1 MEETQKTIIEKPGLV
16 KIVFDYPFHIGLPDF
31 YYPVKIDDG
40 KEIGMIKTESREG
53 VQILDKNQVLRKIT
67 EEEKN
72 KGPKLVSLNKDE
84 KRFEIVGYG
93 ENDHPLFFYEAG
105 EYGRAIYPWHYSR
118 AEIIF
123 PVNHI
128 YATWANP
135 ENSKYIID
143 LSNKFFNRL
152 LDSYR
157 HISNDIYNKY
167 LSSEK
172 NDFVQYRAIYISEYT
187 EEEKHKLIIDILKPE
202 YLEKRKFIPYP
213 MRGNQSLPE
222 DFPLVQASIS
232 SPLMMNAKKPEIDGK
247 KMINLLIGKGGLIK
261 GPEIHNKALLTGLE
275 RLGFDKDYR
284 MAIVE
289 FDTAVEMC
297 MSGYITA
304 ILLNY
309 KNMKREEV
317 DELFD
322 ETSQKAQNLQKNGK
336 GFLTTMSRIKR
347 LEELFNEISGS
358 NSVNIKNTEEFNSW
372 NLLTR
377 KKRNQCVH
385 AWKDFSKKN
394 AEDAFIAAQKFIR
407 YVEGTASRLN
417 IKI

>member
-16 KIVFDYPFHIGLPDF
+16 KIVFDYPFHLGLPDF

-40 KEIGMIKTESREG
+40 KEVGMIKLESRGG
-53 VQILDKNQVLRKIT
+53 VQILDKNQLLRKIT
-67 EEEKN
+67 EEGKN
-72 KGPKLVSLNKDE
+72 KGPKLESLNKAE

-105 EYGRAIYPWHYSR
+105 EYGKAIYPWFYSR
-118 AEIIF
+118 VEIIF
-123 PVNHI
+123 SVNHI
-128 YATWANP
+128 YAVWTTP
-135 ENSKYIID
+135 ENSQYIIN

-187 EEEKHKLIIDILKPE
+187 EEEKQKLIIDILKPE

-213 MRGNQSLPE
+213 MRGNQSSPE

-232 SPLMMNAKKPEIDGK
+232 SPLMMNAKKPKIDSQ
-247 KMINLLIGKGGLIK
+247 KMLNLLIGKGGLIK
-261 GPEIHNKALLTGLE
+261 GPEIHNKVLLTGLE
-275 RLGFDKDYR
+275 RLIFDKDYR

-289 FDTAVEMC
+289 FDTAIEMC
-297 MSGYITA
+297 VTGYIIT
-304 ILLNY
+304 ILLNH

-322 ETSQKAQNLQKNGK
+322 ETNIKARDLQDNRK

-347 LEELFNEISGS
+347 LEELFNEVSGS
-358 NSVNIKNTEEFNSW
+358 STSINGTKEFNDW
-372 NLLTR
+372 NLSTR

-385 AWKDFSKKN
+385 AWRDFSKKE

-407 YVEGTASRLN
+407 YIESTAGELN